1 MGPDHTGCPGPV
13 DDARLSV
20 PRRAALGGEPAV
32 TELARERGAKEA
44 EKARHILPTAST
56 MIGIS
61 TTLIGLV
68 KLLEHYSG
76 PSQVDVFSGIVAILF
91 LLSAILSYL
100 STRLEARSRL
110 SRFLEQVA
118 DNLFLLG
125 LVGIT
130 GVALLFAYEVI

>member
-1 MGPDHTGCPGPV
+1 M
-13 DDARLSV
+13 S
-20 PRRAALGGEPAV
+20 EPAG
-32 TELARERGAKEA
+32 EGGAKA
-44 EKARHILPTAST
+44 PEKARHILPTAST

-76 PSQVDVFSGIVAILF
+76 PSQVDVFSGIVAVLF
-91 LLSAILSYL
+91 LLSYL
-100 STRLEARSRL
+100 STRLEARPRL

-118 DNLFLLG
+118 DNFFLLG

-130 GVALLFAYEVI
+130 GVAFLFAYEVI

>member
-1 MGPDHTGCPGPV
+1 V
-13 DDARLSV
+13 S
-20 PRRAALGGEPAV
+20 EPAG
-32 TELARERGAKEA
+32 EGGAKA
-44 EKARHILPTAST
+44 PEKARHILPTAST

-76 PSQVDVFSGIVAILF
+76 PSQVDVFSGIVAVLF

-100 STRLEARSRL
+100 STRLEARPRL

-118 DNLFLLG
+118 DNFFLLG
-125 LVGIT
+125 LVGIA
-130 GVALLFAYEVI
+130 GVAFLFAYEVI